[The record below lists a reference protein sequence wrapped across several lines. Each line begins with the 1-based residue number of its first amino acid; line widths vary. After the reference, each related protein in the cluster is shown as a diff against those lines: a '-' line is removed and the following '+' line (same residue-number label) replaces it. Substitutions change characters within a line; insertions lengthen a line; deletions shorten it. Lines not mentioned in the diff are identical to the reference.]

1 MILAILQIFGIVKT
15 KVCLTSFYKEAPKQ
29 SNQEMA
35 YRLNANV
42 SIENTFNIAML
53 LIVYEETG
61 RYFNIDIFLEK
72 QSKHH

>member
-1 MILAILQIFGIVKT
+1 
-15 KVCLTSFYKEAPKQ
+15 
-29 SNQEMA
+29 MA
-35 YRLNANV
+35 YRLNADV

-72 QSKHH
+72 QSKHR